1 MQDMF
6 WNFTI
11 RLRMAAAVAMLVGL
25 FAVIGAMVWS
35 GADRLLILGTMA
47 AMLAVVVPLTRT
59 KRQAPGFSP
68 GSSVQAGTACCCSMY

>member
-25 FAVIGAMVWS
+25 FAVIGAMV
-35 GADRLLILGTMA
+35 
-47 AMLAVVVPLTRT
+47 
-59 KRQAPGFSP
+59 
-68 GSSVQAGTACCCSMY
+68 